1 MNASLQW
8 VLTAVL
14 IGVGA
19 TVIMDLWAL
28 CLKRFFGIPSL
39 NYAMVGRW
47 LVYLPRGKLTHDN
60 IGQAAPVAGET
71 ALGWIAHYLIGIA
84 FAASLLGIM
93 GLEWARQPT
102 LLPPVLLGVLTLA
115 APFFVMQPG
124 MGLGVAASR
133 TPAPNTAR
141 LRSFMAHAAFG
152 VGLYLTTLLVAM
164 AYL

>member
-1 MNASLQW
+1 MNATLQW

-47 LVYLPRGKLTHDN
+47 LGHLPRGKLTHAH
-60 IGQAAPVAGET
+60 IGQASPIAGEA
-71 ALGWIAHYLIGIA
+71 ALGWIFHYVIGIV
-84 FAASLLGIM
+84 FAAILLGIM
-93 GLEWARQPT
+93 GLDWVQQPT
-102 LLPPVLLGVLTLA
+102 VLPPVLLGVLTLA

-124 MGLGVAASR
+124 MGLGVAASK

-141 LRSFMAHAAFG
+141 LRSLMAHTAFG
-152 VGLYLTTLLVAM
+152 IGLYLATVILALA
-164 AYL
+164 AL